1 MQLASVFSKSEV
13 RSQKTMKQET
23 SNLMENDIQAQ
34 SLCPLKWEFRIESL
48 LDSKNLENVHLI
60 TD

>member
-1 MQLASVFSKSEV
+1 
-13 RSQKTMKQET
+13 MKQET